1 MLMQRK
7 TYVRTALLVGS
18 GLLGLR
24 IGLWLGVT
32 IGIFAISTNQT
43 GLIITLVMGAILGA
57 GLAYRDMEN

>member
-32 IGIFAISTNQT
+32 IGIFVISTNQT
-43 GLIITLVMGAILGA
+43 GLIIALVMGAILGA